1 MITKKDIGHVSDEA
15 GLFNFESLRNKPFC
29 FIESQIPKFQMI
41 FLIEEWR
48 YDHNYHPWRRFW
60 ENYKKHLPK
69 KILNFEQFRKKM
81 ESIYSE
87 VKSWK

>member
-1 MITKKDIGHVSDEA
+1 MITKKDIGYVSDEA
-15 GLFNFESLRNKPFC
+15 ELFNFESLRNKPFC
-29 FIESQIPKFQMI
+29 FIDSQIPKFKMI

-60 ENYKKHLPK
+60 EKYKKHLPK
-69 KILNFEQFRKKM
+69 KIFDFDQFRKKM
-81 ESIYSE
+81 ERIYSE